1 MRSDSPANMADP
13 EIEDIE
19 DEEGEE
25 EYDDGFINT
34 DFLDSRRESV
44 KVVSVL
50 NTQKE
55 ILLEKLARFHQDHK
69 VRPGNVNSY
78 SYRTLSRSLRTTPST
93 RWAPPSTKTEARRA
107 TGPSR
112 KTYS

>member
-1 MRSDSPANMADP
+1 MLQDNESQRIFSDLESHQSQRRDREMRSDSPANMADP
-13 EIEDIE
+13 EIEDVD

-25 EYDDGFINT
+25 ESDDGFINT

-55 ILLEKLARFHQDHK
+55 ILLEKLARFHQDNK
-69 VRPGNVNSY
+69 VSI
-78 SYRTLSRSLRTTPST
+78 SL
-93 RWAPPSTKTEARRA
+93 
-107 TGPSR
+107 
-112 KTYS
+112 